1 MYDDKDLLQA
11 NVTLI
16 AGVLIFLTF
25 TPFSQGVREILER
38 RNILYIIW
46 ATMTFFMISVVTLS
60 FFPSPNPEEQH
71 WTQSQLLYIP
81 RILFIAGVIGIVSA
95 VAGIA
100 GSLSNILRGILRDSK
115 RPQLEDTISCSLF
128 SQFFYFSSIF
138 CSLLSC
144 SAKYQVIW
152 LIIDYQDSSFN
163 ILASQYSQLLQTH
176 K

>member
-71 WTQSQLLYIP
+71 WTQS
-81 RILFIAGVIGIVSA
+81 
-95 VAGIA
+95 
-100 GSLSNILRGILRDSK
+100 
-115 RPQLEDTISCSLF
+115 
-128 SQFFYFSSIF
+128 
-138 CSLLSC
+138 
-144 SAKYQVIW
+144 
-152 LIIDYQDSSFN
+152 
-163 ILASQYSQLLQTH
+163 
-176 K
+176 